1 MENLHRLLKRQVSK
15 FLSEEQ
21 QKDPAVISL
30 VEAINEAYKSYDSD
44 FEQLERTLEISSN
57 ELFKTNESLNALNI
71 DLEAKIKSRTSELET
86 ANQILL
92 VEKEVRERHEA
103 EQAMMESLLEASNK
117 AINKLILCDNI
128 KDAFQEIFKEIIETG
143 HISEVFF
150 CLRENSQKSQKKF
163 NMLGNLSS
171 SGTMNEELFERLCYV
186 LNNHLPKIKD
196 VLLRNE
202 PLFLRQIEEIVDPEL
217 ASKNEGEFKNLIC
230 PVVVRGQIHSVVV
243 FSSETGRDWSVLE
256 QSIFSRLADSAGNL
270 IHSKDLERSIQKQ
283 QEAIL
288 EAQQFSGIGTFEI
301 DFLEQRSHFTENA
314 ASLLEMKMEEFQF
327 DENLIRRLRRN
338 VHEDDLTMIDQ
349 AWEKAMSTKSEV
361 RLDFRLMKGNGEIK
375 YLNWNLNPDFTP
387 SGKIFRV
394 RGTLQDITERVAIE
408 QKAKTAQLI
417 IENSPS
423 VLFRWKIEEN
433 WPVEYVSSNISRFGY
448 STEQFLNQELK
459 YASIIHPEDYEQILR
474 EIEKNKADG
483 IHTYQQRYRIFD
495 SLGKIRWVEDLT
507 VCEYDEKGNETYHQ
521 GIITDI
527 TDKMNAQ
534 AALEQSEERFRNL
547 VQNSSDIITILS
559 DQGEILYESPSF
571 YRSFG
576 YNENEIIGRSAFEL
590 VHPDDL
596 EIVTQAFSE
605 LLSSGE
611 QSVTLV
617 FRFQTK
623 AGNYIYLESIG
634 NNLLNQAGINGV
646 VVNSRDVSER
656 INSEQ
661 QLKEYAGSLE
671 KINKELDQFAYIV
684 SHDLKAP
691 LRAINN
697 LSEWISEDLEEVM
710 TDDTRKNLGLMKGRI
725 SRMESLINGILEYSR
740 AGRMKAESVPIPMHD
755 FVQDIVCNLSPPEK
769 FRVIV
774 QDEMPVIEGEKV
786 AIEQVFSNFISNA
799 IKYNNNEQPE
809 IKVGYA
815 DQGVDHCFFV
825 EDNGPGIEPQFHE
838 KVFAIFQTLQARD
851 SVESTGVGLAIV
863 KKIVE
868 EKGGKV
874 WLESEP
880 GKGSKFLFTFPK
892 LTKECE

>member
-30 VEAINEAYKSYDSD
+30 VEAINAAYKSYDTD
-44 FEQLERTLEISSN
+44 YEQLERTLEISSN
-57 ELFKTNESLNALNI
+57 ELFKSNESLNALNI
-71 DLEAKIKSRTSELET
+71 DLEAKINSRTSELEA

-128 KDAFQEIFKEIIETG
+128 KEAFHEIFKEIIETG

-150 CLRENSQKSQKKF
+150 CLRENSHKSQKKF
-163 NMLGNLSS
+163 NLLGNLSS

-186 LNNHLPKIKD
+186 LNNHLPKIKN

-202 PLFLRQIEEIVDPEL
+202 PLFLRQIEDIVDTEL

-243 FSSETGRDWSVLE
+243 FSSETGRDWSALE
-256 QSIFSRLADSAGNL
+256 QNIFSRLADSAGNL

-349 AWEKAMSTKSEV
+349 TWEKAMSTKSEV

-459 YASIIHPEDYEQILR
+459 YASIIHPEDYNEILS
-474 EIEKNKADG
+474 EIERNKADG
-483 IHTYQQRYRIFD
+483 IRTYQQRYRIFD

-507 VCEYDEKGNETYHQ
+507 VCEYDDKGNEIYHQ

-559 DQGEILYESPSF
+559 NKGEILYESPSF
-571 YRSFG
+571 YRSFD
-576 YNENEIIGRSAFEL
+576 YKETEIIGRSAFEL

-596 EIVTQAFSE
+596 EIVNQAFSK
-605 LLSSGE
+605 LLSGEE

-623 AGNYIYLESIG
+623 AGSYIYLESIG
-634 NNLLNQAGINGV
+634 NNLLNQAGINGI

-656 INSEQ
+656 INSEL

-697 LSEWISEDLEEVM
+697 LSEWISEDLEDVM

-725 SRMESLINGILEYSR
+725 GRMESLINGILEYSR

-755 FVQDIVCNLSPPEK
+755 FVQDIVYNLSPPEQ

-815 DQGVDHCFFV
+815 DQGVEHCFFV
-825 EDNGPGIEPQFHE
+825 EDNGPGIEPEFHE